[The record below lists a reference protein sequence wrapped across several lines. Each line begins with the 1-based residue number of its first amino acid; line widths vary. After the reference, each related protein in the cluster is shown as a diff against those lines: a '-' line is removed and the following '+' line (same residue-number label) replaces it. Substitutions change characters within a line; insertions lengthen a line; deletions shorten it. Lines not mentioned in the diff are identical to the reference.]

1 MIFIEQVATYL
12 QAQGIGT
19 IASDIFIGN
28 MPDLPN
34 NCIAVINTG
43 GIAPSID
50 IPDKR
55 PTFQVLIRNTDYET
69 GELKLTAIRTAL
81 HQFMND
87 YLVNGQTYVYSIFLN
102 AEGGHI
108 GKDVNGRDEWSVN
121 FNSKTR

>member
-19 IASDIFIGN
+19 IATDIFIGN
-28 MPDLPN
+28 MPDTPN

-43 GIAPSID
+43 GLAPSMY

-55 PTFQVLIRNTDYET
+55 PTFQVLVRNTDYEA
-69 GELKLTAIRTAL
+69 GEIKLSAIRTAL
-81 HQFMND
+81 HQLANES
-87 YLVNGQTYVYSIFLN
+87 LVSGQTFVYYIFLN

-108 GKDVNGRDEWSVN
+108 GKDVNGRDEWSIN
-121 FNSKTR
+121 FNCKTR

>member
-19 IASDIFIGN
+19 IASTIFIGN
-28 MPDLPN
+28 MPDTPD

-43 GIAPSID
+43 GVAPSHY
-50 IPDKR
+50 IPDHR
-55 PTFQVLIRNTDYET
+55 PTFQILIRNTDYEA
-69 GELKLTAIRTAL
+69 GELKLNAIRTAL
-81 HQFMND
+81 HQYMND
-87 YLVNGQTYVYSIFLN
+87 ELVAGQTYTYYIFLN

-121 FNSKTR
+121 FNCKTR